1 MANDHSEVPHKIFTS
16 DPIHF
21 KSLVNNIVEVETV
34 RGPSNLKGIL
44 YTVDPV
50 SERLVI
56 IKVSLLKSKLFA
68 SSSRFKGYYLL
79 GSIDSFSWLN

>member
-1 MANDHSEVPHKIFTS
+1 MANNHSDAVHKIFTS

-34 RGPSNLKGIL
+34 HGSSNLKGIL

-56 IKVSLLKSKLFA
+56 I
-68 SSSRFKGYYLL
+68 
-79 GSIDSFSWLN
+79 